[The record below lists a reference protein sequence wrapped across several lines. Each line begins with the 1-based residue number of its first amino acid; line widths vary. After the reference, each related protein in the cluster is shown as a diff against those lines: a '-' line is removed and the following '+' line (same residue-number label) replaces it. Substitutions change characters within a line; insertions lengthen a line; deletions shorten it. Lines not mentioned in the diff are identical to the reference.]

1 MAPFSKENCLLF
13 WNIITIPPVCK
24 NVWRTRN
31 YKGPNR
37 KELFLLGEHFFTQVI
52 PQAPPRAI
60 PCLHKYLLRQ
70 RDGGLHQP
78 AQQCG
83 GLWGKAASEKKAQ
96 HGKKK
101 FPILFC
107 VLIWTQEVCHKINP
121 EGGKRNANNIK
132 DSTWLKVSGKE
143 NALQI
148 NYWRSCKSF

>member
-37 KELFLLGEHFFTQVI
+37 KDPLLLGGHFFTQTI
-52 PQAPPRAI
+52 PWTPPQAI
-60 PCLHKYLLRQ
+60 PCLQKYLLRQ
-70 RDGGLHQP
+70 RDEGLHQP

-96 HGKKK
+96 HQKKYLFSSVFLFGSKK
-101 FPILFC
+101 FVTEQ
-107 VLIWTQEVCHKINP
+107 VLRAERGTATNP
-121 EGGKRNANNIK
+121 KGI
-132 DSTWLKVSGKE
+132 TWLIVSDKE

-148 NYWRSCKSF
+148 NYWSSCKSF